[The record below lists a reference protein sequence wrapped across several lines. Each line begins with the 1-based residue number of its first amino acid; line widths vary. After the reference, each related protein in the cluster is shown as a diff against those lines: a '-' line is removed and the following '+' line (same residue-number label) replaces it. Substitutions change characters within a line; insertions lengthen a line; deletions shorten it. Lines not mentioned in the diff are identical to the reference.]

1 MGTTLIA
8 MRYKYGVY
16 VATDSQ
22 TSSGFYVSNR
32 AADKISKLSEH
43 VIVLRSGSSAD
54 TQNIVDLVRNII
66 KREEIEKEGFLEVRA
81 IAQIL
86 RDICYDKKFKIN
98 CGFICAGWDK
108 FHGGQIYSII
118 QGGTILTS
126 PLISSGS
133 GSIFINSFCDANFK
147 DNMNDEETN
156 NLIMKAVSLAIQRDA
171 NSGGLIRICKI
182 TNQGITKKSFFP
194 SKLI

>member
-86 RDICYDKKFKIN
+86 RDICYYTDF
-98 CGFICAGWDK
+98 
-108 FHGGQIYSII
+108 
-118 QGGTILTS
+118 
-126 PLISSGS
+126 
-133 GSIFINSFCDANFK
+133 
-147 DNMNDEETN
+147 
-156 NLIMKAVSLAIQRDA
+156 
-171 NSGGLIRICKI
+171 
-182 TNQGITKKSFFP
+182 
-194 SKLI
+194 